1 MPGRVFF
8 RFFFRANPQSDFNEC
23 LDFIFALK
31 IFVKIRIA
39 S

>member
-1 MPGRVFF
+1 MPGHVFF
-8 RFFFRANPQSDFNEC
+8 RFFRANPQSDFNEC
-23 LDFIFALK
+23 PDFIFALK